1 MLANVEESLRVTATP
16 PATREDAAA
25 LLLDVLSAACPLGEV
40 CLIGSM
46 ARPGEADVFSDID
59 VRWTIPPRQASE
71 QLQSLRLTLQRVG
84 NVESLRVNPDMRSD
98 SRLVF
103 LRFQGWPLWWRVDLE
118 IHSAGLGS
126 VGVQDSDPWS
136 PHESACMGVIVTLK
150 ALARNR
156 PEAAEGLLVRAL
168 ERVDATDVA
177 GDWQLRISSL
187 LDHLVT
193 SSPPTADLASRT
205 RRLSREVFSEYDV
218 PSDSS
223 HW

>member
-1 MLANVEESLRVTATP
+1 
-16 PATREDAAA
+16 
-25 LLLDVLSAACPLGEV
+25 
-40 CLIGSM
+40 
-46 ARPGEADVFSDID
+46 
-59 VRWTIPPRQASE
+59 
-71 QLQSLRLTLQRVG
+71 
-84 NVESLRVNPDMRSD
+84 
-98 SRLVF
+98 
-103 LRFQGWPLWWRVDLE
+103 
-118 IHSAGLGS
+118 
-126 VGVQDSDPWS
+126 
-136 PHESACMGVIVTLK
+136 MGVIVTLK

-187 LDHLVT
+187 LDHLET
-193 SSPPTADLASRT
+193 SSPPTAELASRT